1 MATLITQA
9 EAAEMLETCIAPR
22 VTEQSITDKIAFVDY
37 IHHATTTVCFI
48 TMNNGFKFVG
58 TSTPA
63 SPANYKEEL
72 GKKYAYDNAFKQIW
86 THEGYLLR
94 ENLSKNEGNQNV

>member
-1 MATLITQA
+1 MANLITPI
-9 EAAEMLETCIAPR
+9 EAVEMLETCVAPR
-22 VTEQSITDKIAFVDY
+22 VTEKSITNKIAAVDY
-37 IHHATTTVCFI
+37 SHHATTTVCFI

-63 SPANYKEEL
+63 SPANYRDEL

-94 ENLSKNEGNQNV
+94 ENLSKEDKAKNV

>member
-1 MATLITQA
+1 MEAPITDIQA
-9 EAAEMLETCIAPR
+9 RQILETCSFPR
-22 VTEQSITDKIAFVDY
+22 VTEESIKNRISSVDY
-37 IHHATTTVCFI
+37 IHHETTTVCFI
-48 TMNNGFKFVG
+48 TMKNGFKFVG

-63 SPANYKEEL
+63 SADNYREEL

-94 ENLSKNEGNQNV
+94 ENLSEQENWKND